1 MREDSQA
8 LSPSQKTNVEDQKFG
23 RYAAKM
29 LGTHPQD
36 TFSEWSALDKA
47 IVLAKSH
54 IDQTHL
60 SITSVCCLES
70 LARLSVTYQFWK
82 FSDIIIG
89 WLCKDLRCLQDDL
102 LLLR

>member
-1 MREDSQA
+1 MA
-8 LSPSQKTNVEDQKFG
+8 DQKFG

-47 IVLAKSH
+47 HVLAKSH
-54 IDQTHL
+54 IDPTGL

-70 LARLSVTYQFWK
+70 LTRLSVTYHFG
-82 FSDIIIG
+82 SSVIPS
-89 WLCKDLRCLQDDL
+89 
-102 LLLR
+102 

>member
-1 MREDSQA
+1 M
-8 LSPSQKTNVEDQKFG
+8 SPSQKTNVADQKFG

-29 LGTHPQD
+29 LGKHPQD
-36 TFSEWSALDKA
+36 TLSEWSALDKA
-47 IVLAKSH
+47 LVLAKSH
-54 IDQTHL
+54 VDLTGF
-60 SITSVCCLES
+60 SITSVCRLES

-89 WLCKDLRCLQDDL
+89 WLCKDLHCLQDDL

>member
-1 MREDSQA
+1 M
-8 LSPSQKTNVEDQKFG
+8 SPSQKTNVADQKVG

-29 LGTHPQD
+29 LGKHPQD
-36 TFSEWSALDKA
+36 TLSEWSALDKA
-47 IVLAKSH
+47 LVLAKSH
-54 IDQTHL
+54 VDLTGF

-89 WLCKDLRCLQDDL
+89 WLCKDLHCLQDDL